1 MTQHDPGERVCR
13 RHIPDLGY
21 VGRGPLVIAREEGL
35 FTAFA
40 SLLTDSDA
48 DPDSEPDG
56 DPDSEAP
63 LTMQTL
69 EDAFGDNDDVV
80 AFNAACFLAGRCEP
94 DEAADSARL
103 TSLVANIVAPGDPA
117 RLRSDA
123 VAYVE
128 AAMSLVLRGES
139 DAGHT
144 ALRAVGSGDG
154 ANSMADWLAAG
165 YLAEL
170 GDPSGYG
177 LVVRLI
183 EKSDPL
189 TRLQA
194 ARHIALFLPFDGQ
207 TVGGEVVDVRGRL
220 ADRLDDDPA
229 GLVSAE
235 IPSLLAE
242 IGGDRV
248 RELLVR
254 AAATARHDDTRRA
267 AARALDH
274 LDS

>member
-1 MTQHDPGERVCR
+1 MTERHPGDRACR
-13 RHIPDLGY
+13 RHIPDLGC
-21 VGRGPLVIAREEGL
+21 VGRGPLVLAREEGS
-35 FTAFA
+35 FRAYAT
-40 SLLTDSDA
+40 LLTGG
-48 DPDSEPDG
+48 E
-56 DPDSEAP
+56 PDSEAP
-63 LTMQTL
+63 LTMQAL
-69 EDAFGDNDDVV
+69 EDAFGDDDVV
-80 AFNAACFLAGRCEP
+80 ALNAACFLAGRCEP

-103 TSLVANIVAPGDPA
+103 TSLVANIVASGDPA

-144 ALRAVGSGDG
+144 ALSAVGSGDG

-177 LVVRLI
+177 LVVRLL
-183 EKSDPL
+183 ENSDPL

-207 TVGGEVVDVRGRL
+207 TVGGEVVDVRARL
-220 ADRLDDDPA
+220 ADRLDDDPG
-229 GLVSAE
+229 GLVSVE
-235 IPSLLAE
+235 IPSLLVE
-242 IGGDRV
+242 ISGDRV
-248 RELLVR
+248 RELLTR
-254 AAATARHDDTRRA
+254 AAKEARHEDTRRA
-267 AARALDH
+267 AAGALEN
-274 LDS
+274 LDA